1 MATRDSF
8 PGLFPARNFK
18 PTPSGAVKA
27 LVSLHAVERTT
38 YNPALK
44 LRDPISIAIR
54 IMSISTENF
63 WTTRDGISKFLL
75 C

>member
-1 MATRDSF
+1 MAT
-8 PGLFPARNFK
+8 GLFPARNFK

-54 IMSISTENF
+54 IMSISTE
-63 WTTRDGISKFLL
+63 TRDGISKFLL